1 MTSRTDPR
9 WTESLSSLVLLTA
22 LALATSACAPHY
34 LVRSSFI
41 EATHDEPPAEITA
54 TAAYVRSLPAVR
66 RIALRAPDACGN
78 RTAAAQGGAA
88 ASAGQI
94 LQTNC
99 GVEMAEI
106 ERAFSSA
113 GYAVSSWDVVRSMVA
128 QGQVTPLEAARSLGA
143 DVLFQVNSLERSTM
157 DPGSSGLWERA
168 FLESSSKGVAGEP
181 AEVSRTLARELERV
195 VVPAERELDPE
206 PRLSAT
212 VNASAVLTATGDTIW
227 YYQWTRVQ
235 PRSGERSFE
244 VLVRCEDDR
253 CKPMEARS
261 KPEDARVAG
270 VLGATFRAFGA
281 GAPEERVS
289 GSREAVTLEAR
300 PANRQDVAYHQLV
313 REVVR
318 DLVGQFAAE
327 QQVGAR

>member
-1 MTSRTDPR
+1 MRSRADLLPIEPLR
-9 WTESLSSLVLLTA
+9 RLALSAA
-22 LALATSACAPHY
+22 LALATGGCAPHY
-34 LVRSSFI
+34 LVRSSFV
-41 EATHDEPPAEITA
+41 EATHDEPPPEITT
-54 TAAYVRSLPAVR
+54 TAAYVRALPGVR
-66 RIALRAPDACGN
+66 RIALRAPDSCGN
-78 RTAAAQGGAA
+78 RTAAAQSGAA

-128 QGQVTPLEAARSLGA
+128 QGEVTPLEAARSLGA

-157 DPGSSGLWERA
+157 DPGRSGLWERK
-168 FLESSSKGVAGEP
+168 FLQSSSKGVAGEP
-181 AEVSRTLARELERV
+181 AQVSRPMATELERI

-227 YYQWTRVQ
+227 YYEWTRVE
-235 PRSGERSFE
+235 PSSGERAFE
-244 VLVRCEDDR
+244 VLVRCEDGR
-253 CKPMEARS
+253 CQPMEARG
-261 KPEDARVAG
+261 KPEDSRVAEM
-270 VLGATFRAFGA
+270 LGATFRAFGA
-281 GAPEERVS
+281 AEPEKTVS

-300 PANRQDVAYHQLV
+300 PANRLDVAYHKLV

-318 DLVGQFAAE
+318 DLVSRFSGE
-327 QQVGAR
+327 SQVGSR

>member
-1 MTSRTDPR
+1 MRPRPDPR
-9 WTESLSSLVLLTA
+9 RIEPLRRLALSAA

-34 LVRSSFI
+34 LVRSSFV
-41 EATHDEPPAEITA
+41 EATHDEPPPEITT
-54 TAAYVRSLPAVR
+54 TAAYVRALPEVQ

-113 GYAVSSWDVVRSMVA
+113 GYAVSSWDVVRNMVA
-128 QGQVTPLEAARSLGA
+128 QGEVTPLEAARSLGA

-157 DPGSSGLWERA
+157 DPGRSGLWERK
-168 FLESSSKGVAGEP
+168 FLKSSSKGAAAEP
-181 AEVSRTLARELERV
+181 AHVSQPLARELERI
-195 VVPAERELDPE
+195 VVPAERELDPA

-212 VNASAVLTATGDTIW
+212 VNASAVLTASGDTIW
-227 YYQWTRVQ
+227 YYEWTRVE
-235 PRSGERSFE
+235 PRSGERAFE
-244 VLVRCEDDR
+244 VLVRCEDGR
-253 CKPMEARS
+253 CQPMEARS
-261 KPEDARVAG
+261 KPEHSRVAML
-270 VLGATFRAFGA
+270 LGASFRAFGA
-281 GAPEERVS
+281 GAPEQTVS
-289 GSREAVTLEAR
+289 GSRETVTLEAR
-300 PANRQDVAYHQLV
+300 PANQQDVTYHRLV

-318 DLVGQFAAE
+318 DLVGRFSGE
-327 QQVGAR
+327 SQVGSR